1 MFKRGTVLNVWE
13 CRAFLLNNK
22 TPARYKA
29 TGLKEI
35 FIVPNNFQFDDFQ
48 RNSGNFSFQAKFHS
62 FENFVRQKPGIL
74 LIIQIKPLNINLITQ
89 PGTLRRYQAHVRTPC
104 HVTGSEN

>member
-62 FENFVRQKPGIL
+62 FENFVRQGNFVRHSIDNSN
-74 LIIQIKPLNINLITQ
+74 QT
-89 PGTLRRYQAHVRTPC
+89 GTLRRYQAHVRTPC